1 YIEEYSEAQPTIA
14 NTLNQLI
21 EQQRAFMIGGVAPDF
36 SQNTPKGEAMKL
48 SDLRGKVVL
57 VDFWASWCG
66 PCRRE
71 NPNVVRLYNQY
82 KEQGFDILGV
92 SLDRDKSRWLGAIE
106 KDGLTWNHVSD
117 LKGWQNAVAK
127 MYNVSSIPQTLLIDQ
142 EGRILAKNLR
152 GPALE
157 QKLAEIFSENEE

>member
-1 YIEEYSEAQPTIA
+1 DDVKS
-14 NTLNQLI
+14 
-21 EQQRAFMIGGVAPDF
+21 FMIGAVAPDF
-36 SQNTPKGEAMKL
+36 EQNTPEGNPMKL

-82 KEQGFDILGV
+82 KDQGFEVLGV
-92 SLDRDKSRWLGAIE
+92 SLDKGKEKWLKAIE
-106 KDGLTWNHVSD
+106 KDGLTWQHVSD
-117 LKGWQNAVAK
+117 LRGWGNTVAK
-127 MYNVSSIPQTLLIDQ
+127 QYSVRSIPHTLLLDQ

-152 GPALE
+152 GPELAK
-157 QKLAEIFSENEE
+157 KLAEIFKE